1 VSVDPGPVAV
11 SVSPDPGRD
20 PGPAPGAV
28 SPRGFPTLPPT
39 RNSGFSVML
48 HIVKIKPSVEDSM
61 SSPALRGSAEWSA
74 SREVALLLGLTRGNL
89 HAAQQ
94 LWLRKERIKAEASQ
108 VASAGA
114 PQASQQPA
122 GCQAKPAP
130 ARAQAVPKPETAAQL
145 ARRERSQI
153 RLRQKHLASKMW
165 ATIRIASRLLAWRH
179 RARARRDGSASPKLL
194 DRVRVLVERDAA
206 AGRIAFGHRNAA
218 VAARLGFG
226 FSRLPILVGTL
237 LLQQW
242 PSVRARCPRPA
253 ALPAP
258 STSSTVAAQPQPALA
273 LAAPPPPSQPPPS
286 ALAAAARAALDA
298 CELQD
303 DRGSKRD
310 ALTRTPP
317 RPAATPTP
325 PPPAEPRKKTRGG
338 GLDSAFAAAA
348 PAAAAQPPPTATN
361 YHAAALAAADPN
373 RRFA

>member
-1 VSVDPGPVAV
+1 
-11 SVSPDPGRD
+11 
-20 PGPAPGAV
+20 
-28 SPRGFPTLPPT
+28 
-39 RNSGFSVML
+39 M
-48 HIVKIKPSVEDSM
+48 
-61 SSPALRGSAEWSA
+61 
-74 SREVALLLGLTRGNL
+74 LLLGLTRGN
-89 HAAQQ
+89 HYAAQQ

-108 VASAGA
+108 IASAGA

-130 ARAQAVPKPETAAQL
+130 ARAQSVPKPETAAQL

-179 RARARRDGSASPKLL
+179 RTRVRCVGSASPALL
-194 DRVRVLVERDAA
+194 DRAAELRGFVERDA
-206 AGRIAFGHRNAA
+206 GRISHRDAA
-218 VAARLGFG
+218 AAAHLGFYRQR
-226 FSRLPILVGTL
+226 RLPILVGTL

-242 PSVRARCPRPA
+242 PSARARCPRPA

-258 STSSTVAAQPQPALA
+258 STESTVAAQPRPALA

-286 ALAAAARAALDA
+286 ALAAAARVALDA

-303 DRGSKRD
+303 DRGSKRT

-317 RPAATPTP
+317 RPAAPPKP

-338 GLDSAFAAAA
+338 GIDSAFAAAA
-348 PAAAAQPPPTATN
+348 PAAAAQPPPTATD

-373 RRFA
+373 RRIA